1 MTLTVAVDGSALSN
15 PGPAGWAWVVSD
27 SEWDCGGWDHGTNNL
42 GELTAIQQILVATEA
57 VGRSDEPLH
66 ILADSQYAINVI
78 TKWMSG
84 WKKRGWKKADK
95 APIANLELIQ
105 DIDRLIAGRKVT
117 FEWVRGHTGH
127 PMNERADD
135 LARGAATAHQEG
147 RSAQRG
153 PGLRTANT
161 PNSST
166 PTNPSKHPISAD
178 KRTEGGQLSSAI
190 SNRESASTSSLRELS
205 VAQVRSAQKQLISA
219 WLTGDEEGARQW
231 QSEDFT
237 RVWPGGK
244 TTHSFCGPH
253 PAEASVHRLSILTAA
268 SALIV
273 SYTLTWDGGASSE
286 TSVWIPSENGPRI
299 IHHQSTV
306 H

>member
-1 MTLTVAVDGSALSN
+1 MTLTVAVDGSALGN
-15 PGPAGWAWVVSD
+15 PGPAGWAWVISE

-42 GELTAIQQILVATEA
+42 GELTAIQQILTATEA
-57 VGRSDEPLH
+57 AGRADEPLH

-105 DIDRLIAGRKVT
+105 DIDRLIAGRTVT

-147 RSAQRG
+147 RSARRG
-153 PGLRTANT
+153 PGLQAGNT
-161 PNSST
+161 PKSST
-166 PTNPSKHPISAD
+166 TPSEHPISAD
-178 KRTEGGQLSSAI
+178 DNARAEAVPSSMGEEG
-190 SNRESASTSSLRELS
+190 STPPAPPVDLS
-205 VAQVRSAQKQLISA
+205 VAEVRSAQKQLISA
-219 WLTGDEEGARQW
+219 WLTGDEEGAQQW

-237 RVWPGGK
+237 RIWPGG
-244 TTHSFCGPH
+244 TRTHSFCGPH
-253 PAEASVHRLSILTAA
+253 PAKVSVGTFSILAA
-268 SALIV
+268 GSALLI
-273 SYTLTWDGGASSE
+273 SYTLTWEGGASSE
-286 TSVWIPSENGPRI
+286 TSVWVPSENGPRI
-299 IHHQSTV
+299 VHHQSSI